1 MENTVAT
8 QINAPVID
16 QAAAA
21 GRMFAQSEIDA
32 SESLEVFARVL
43 TAEPT
48 YDHWNN
54 CRINWVNA
62 YVSTKP
68 QAKGN
73 SADQAF
79 RRFKTRLLDTYG
91 IDAPKATSEAAEK
104 KAAERAEKAA
114 KLEQRFSGYDDS
126 QITGMLRT
134 AYEEQAKNPTK
145 KSALLKELEM
155 IVKQRAKAAEAEN
168 RDTLKAART
177 RLFDLAKACTDIE
190 RIEAAADVLDEINY
204 EISITKD

>member
-1 MENTVAT
+1 MNQNIVANPIEN
-8 QINAPVID
+8 P
-16 QAAAA
+16 AAEA
-21 GRMFAQSEIDA
+21 GKLFALSEIDA
-32 SESLEVFARVL
+32 ARALEMFARAIGE
-43 TAEPT
+43 TPDYAT
-48 YDHWNN
+48 WIAN
-54 CRINWVNA
+54 RTSWVA
-62 YVSTKP
+62 SYVETKP

-79 RRFKTRLLDTYG
+79 SRFARRMTENYG
-91 IDAPKATSEAAEK
+91 IVAPKATSEAATK

-145 KSALLKELEM
+145 KSALLKELET
-155 IVKQRAKAAEAEN
+155 VAKQRAKAAEAEN
-168 RDTLKAART
+168 RDELKAART
-177 RLFDLAKACTDIE
+177 RLFDLAKQCTDIA

>member
-1 MENTVAT
+1 MNQNPVANPIEN
-8 QINAPVID
+8 
-16 QAAAA
+16 QAAEA
-21 GRMFAQSEIDA
+21 GKLFAVSELDA
-32 SESLEVFARVL
+32 IRALEIFARAVG
-43 TAEPT
+43 TEPVYAEWIAART
-48 YDHWNN
+48 D
-54 CRINWVNA
+54 WVNG
-62 YVSTKP
+62 YVETKP

-79 RRFKTRLLDTYG
+79 ARFARRLNESFG
-91 IDAPKATSEAAEK
+91 IVAPKATSEAATK

-126 QITGMLRT
+126 QIMGMLRT

-145 KSALLKELEM
+145 KSALLKELET
-155 IVKQRAKAAEAEN
+155 IAKQRTKKAEAEN
-168 RDTLKAART
+168 ADALKAARA

>member
-1 MENTVAT
+1 MNQNPVANPIEN
-8 QINAPVID
+8 
-16 QAAAA
+16 QAAEA
-21 GRMFAQSEIDA
+21 GKLFAVSELDA
-32 SESLEVFARVL
+32 IRALEIFARAVG
-43 TAEPT
+43 TEPVYAEWIAART
-48 YDHWNN
+48 D
-54 CRINWVNA
+54 WVNG
-62 YVSTKP
+62 YVETKP

-79 RRFKTRLLDTYG
+79 ARFARRLNESFG
-91 IDAPKATSEAAEK
+91 IVAPKATSEAATK

-126 QITGMLRT
+126 QIMGMLRT

-145 KSALLKELEM
+145 KSALLKELET
-155 IVKQRAKAAEAEN
+155 IAKQRTKKAEAGN
-168 RDTLKAART
+168 ADALKAART

-190 RIEAAADVLDEINY
+190 RLEAAADVLDEINY

>member
-104 KAAERAEKAA
+104 KAAERAK
-114 KLEQRFSGYDDS
+114 
-126 QITGMLRT
+126 
-134 AYEEQAKNPTK
+134 
-145 KSALLKELEM
+145 
-155 IVKQRAKAAEAEN
+155 KAAEIGRAH
-168 RDTLKAART
+168 
-177 RLFDLAKACTDIE
+177 
-190 RIEAAADVLDEINY
+190 V
-204 EISITKD
+204 